1 MIQALQPL
9 LYGFGLVLFRTAG
22 LVVVAPVLGARVVPT
37 RIRLSVALVLAAAL
51 FAGAGMPEVPLP
63 SSFWTLAGAVSQET
77 FFGLCTGFAAFAVLE
92 AAWTAG
98 HVAGLGMGLGYGALI
113 DPFNG
118 ASSTVLSQ
126 IFAVVALGIAVGI
139 GIHREAVLWLTRS
152 LIEFPPGSP
161 MGLGPLV
168 SMVVTHVVLG
178 ATLAIRLAYPLL
190 AAVTFGHVTLGVVGR
205 TAQQLNLSNVGFA
218 VALLAGGGALY
229 LVAPVAA
236 EIAARQALQI
246 FTRN

>member
-1 MIQALQPL
+1 MEDFQPL

-22 LVVVAPVLGARVVPT
+22 LVVVAPIFSAKVVPT
-37 RIRLSVALVLAAAL
+37 RVRLALALVLAAAL
-51 FAGAGMPEVPLP
+51 FSGAGAPAVPLP
-63 SSFWTLAGAVSQET
+63 ASFFSLAGAVAQET

-126 IFAVVALGIAVGI
+126 IFSVVALGVAVGI
-139 GIHREAVLWLTRS
+139 GLHREGIVWLTRS

-161 MGLGPLV
+161 MAPGPLI
-168 SMVVTHVVLG
+168 SMVVTHVILG

-236 EIAARQALQI
+236 EIAARQALQV
-246 FTRN
+246 FSRS